1 MASTR
6 KTSPEDRQPR
16 QARRGAGLGPIPH
29 VSPEELQTGQRALVL
44 DLAWASLCGAFSGGV
59 ILSAFALA
67 LGATPVQVGLL
78 AAIPFI
84 AQAAQLPASLLIER
98 MRQRRRIAV
107 VTLTA
112 ARVAVLCTAAL
123 PLLPQR
129 DLALNGLMLAQLLI
143 AALNAVGGCA
153 INSWLHQLIPHE
165 QLGNFFSRRLFFGT
179 VVACVG
185 TLAAGAM
192 IDRMSAGGPLRAY
205 AIAFFLAGLA
215 GFVSSSYIAR
225 APEPV
230 MHNAGPA
237 TDLLQRLLAP
247 FRDPQFRPLLIFMC
261 AWAAASNIA
270 APFITV
276 YLIEQRGYAVT
287 TVTTMWVVSQVANAL
302 TLYLWGRLSDRLSN
316 KAVLAV
322 ALPANF
328 VCIIALAF
336 VDAVHDPG
344 WQLGALYAIH
354 LALGVASGGIGLA
367 TGNLGL
373 KLAPA
378 GQGTPYL
385 AAVGLMSAF
394 AGGIAPIAAGS
405 LAAAFK
411 ASEVSAVLRWVSPG
425 SAGEMAIVTFAHWEF
440 LFVIAALA
448 GLYVIHA
455 LSRIDEGPEVSE
467 RQVVQEFALEAWRS
481 LNSLSSVGG
490 TLGNLFP
497 FERLTERRKW
507 WRERMTRAT

>member
-1 MASTR
+1 MTSTG
-6 KTSPEDRQPR
+6 KTSPEDRQQR
-16 QARRGAGLGPIPH
+16 RSRRGASLGPVSH
-29 VSPEELQTGQRALVL
+29 VSAEELQIGQRALVL
-44 DLAWASLCGAFSGGV
+44 DLAWASLSGALSGGV
-59 ILSAFALA
+59 ILAAFALA
-67 LGATPVQVGLL
+67 LGATPVQIGLL

-84 AQAAQLPASLLIER
+84 AQAAQIPASLLIER
-98 MRQRRRIAV
+98 MRQRRKIAV
-107 VTLTA
+107 LTLTA

-123 PLLPQR
+123 PFLPQR
-129 DLALNGLMLAQLLI
+129 DLALNGLILAQVLI

-153 INSWLHQLIPHE
+153 INSWLHQLIPPE
-165 QLGNFFSRRLFFGT
+165 QLGNFFSRRLFSGT
-179 VVACVG
+179 AVACVG

-192 IDRMSAGGPLRAY
+192 IDRMSAAGPLRAY

-215 GFVSSSYIAR
+215 GFVSSFYIAR
-225 APEPV
+225 APEPI

-237 TDLLQRLLAP
+237 TDLRKRILAP
-247 FRDPQFRPLLIFMC
+247 FRDPHFRRLLIFIG

-287 TVTTMWVVSQVANAL
+287 AVTTMWVVSQLANAV

-328 VCIIALAF
+328 ACILALAF
-336 VDAVHDPG
+336 VDAVQDPSL
-344 WQLGALYAIH
+344 QLGALYAVH
-354 LALGVASGGIGLA
+354 LVLGVASGGIGLA

-373 KLAPA
+373 KLAPP
-378 GQGTPYL
+378 GHGTPYL
-385 AAVGLMSAF
+385 AAIGLVSAF
-394 AGGIAPIAAGS
+394 AGGIAPIAAGT
-405 LAAAFK
+405 LAAVFK
-411 ASEVSAVLRWVSPG
+411 ASEVSAVLRWVLPG
-425 SAGEMAIVTFAHWEF
+425 GAGEMAIVTFAHWEF
-440 LFVIAALA
+440 LFVISALA

-455 LSRIDEGPEVSE
+455 LWRIDEGPEFSE

-490 TLGNLFP
+490 ALGNLFP

-507 WRERMTRAT
+507 WRSMTRAGT